1 MKAWT
6 YGLIYPLAV
15 VLVIAVSANILFGKL
30 GLWSTLSTR
39 QAQVNQAADTAA
51 KLRTK
56 LAQLQ
61 AVDLATQHQNLDY
74 LLQVL
79 PSNKNLP
86 VLLAQ
91 IQQAAS
97 ASGAIFE
104 GFRGKVGEVAASE
117 SATPATDKLELEVTL
132 QVGDI
137 NQLQQ
142 TLSSLETGLPL
153 VKVTQI
159 KLASGRAIL
168 LVQGL
173 WAGLARLPAGAQ
185 YAVADTAADI
195 SKLRDQLKAYTS
207 LPLAEAVT
215 DTSGVNPNPF

>member
-1 MKAWT
+1 MKAWMW
-6 YGLIYPLAV
+6 LVYPLAV
-15 VLVIAVSANILFGKL
+15 ILVVAVSANILFGKL
-30 GLWSTLSTR
+30 GLWSTLSAR
-39 QAQVNQAADTAA
+39 QDKVNQAADTATQ
-51 KLRTK
+51 LRTK
-56 LAQLQ
+56 LAKLQ
-61 AVDLATQHQNLDY
+61 AVDLAAQHQNLDY

-97 ASGAIFE
+97 ASGAVFE

-117 SATPATDKLELEVTL
+117 SATPTSDKLELEVTL

-142 TLSSLETGLPL
+142 TLSTLETGLPL

-173 WAGLARLPAGAQ
+173 WAGLAGLPAGAQ
-185 YAVADTAADI
+185 YAVADTTVDI
-195 SKLRDQLKAYTS
+195 SNLRDQLKAYTS
-207 LPLAEAVT
+207 LPPAEAVI